1 MATATLLTGA
11 APLGVFE
18 AIAAVVLA
26 EVGLF
31 TGGIALGESDA
42 ADLAELRAE
51 PVQDTAAEVP
61 GSQNRASAT
70 QDSHKEPSS
79 RVA

>member
-11 APLGVFE
+11 APLGVSE

-31 TGGIALGESDA
+31 TGGIALRESGA

-51 PVQDTAAEVP
+51 PVQDTAAEVL
-61 GSQNRASAT
+61 GLQNRASAI
-70 QDSHKEPSS
+70 QCNHKE
-79 RVA
+79 